1 MNLVAL
7 EDVIINMLES
17 NIKDEIYS
25 LLMSLVALGI
35 VNS

>member
-1 MNLVAL
+1 MSLVAL

-17 NIKDEIYS
+17 NTKDEIYS
-25 LLMSLVALGI
+25 LLMSLVALGV